1 MTYSTYYYSLLSGCL
16 GASASC
22 FAKLAFDTTTLPS
35 NGVTTIGVDADP
47 SYGYTIHV
55 CQHLIRSTS
64 ATAATAAATASA
76 KISSTVAQ
84 HFYDI
89 HWNDPN
95 IFCEWSVFVICRIM
109 CLLGMIV
116 CNIYMIGTFLKGMD
130 ESGTIAG
137 TALSTSSNFIVSAI
151 YGYYIWEERHTSL
164 WWLGFTMVCI
174 GMTILTQCCSTKMR
188 SPKTAPS
195 NDHVKNE

>member
-35 NGVTTIGVDADP
+35 NGVTIGMDADP

-64 ATAATAAATASA
+64 ATAATTTTTASA

-174 GMTILTQCCSTKMR
+174 GMTILTQCCSTKTR